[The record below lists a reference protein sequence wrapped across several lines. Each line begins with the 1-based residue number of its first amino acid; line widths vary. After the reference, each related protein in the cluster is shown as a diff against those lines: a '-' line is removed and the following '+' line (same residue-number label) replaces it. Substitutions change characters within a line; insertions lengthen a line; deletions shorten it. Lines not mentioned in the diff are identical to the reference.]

1 MSEGLRFV
9 AAYGWFLVLCAL
21 STLYLQSQP
30 GDVDA
35 CGDPQKLIVECFKDF
50 PQKLLQVD
58 KIAITKEDLSDKCD
72 ALNRGMECF
81 DVYSKHC
88 LQSQKLNMYE
98 NKIYRALRLFKKFC
112 ANENYQR
119 VCYSSS

>member
-1 MSEGLRFV
+1 
-9 AAYGWFLVLCAL
+9 
-21 STLYLQSQP
+21 
-30 GDVDA
+30 
-35 CGDPQKLIVECFKDF
+35 
-50 PQKLLQVD
+50 
-58 KIAITKEDLSDKCD
+58 
-72 ALNRGMECF
+72 MECF

-119 VCYSSS
+119 GKELTFLLSVKVQFV

>member
-1 MSEGLRFV
+1 MERIRRADSVVREQANCKDCASIRSVIGNSVQLKIAKFTATSEAQRTMSEGLRFV

-35 CGDPQKLIVECFKDF
+35 CGDPQKLILECFKDF

-58 KIAITKEDLSDKCD
+58 KIAITKEDLSGKC
-72 ALNRGMECF
+72 E
-81 DVYSKHC
+81 
-88 LQSQKLNMYE
+88 
-98 NKIYRALRLFKKFC
+98 
-112 ANENYQR
+112 
-119 VCYSSS
+119 